1 MSLWKNNYHVFFFFL
16 KPSRFFLNGYSS
28 GVFISKIH
36 WAFRKWVSLEFC
48 NVANFIPL
56 TPFPIYLLLFFLL
69 TILVTIN
76 IKEVNISLFFKDI
89 FTFYHPPMLCCP
101 VLTNI
106 PVNLHAPEIYFWFE
120 RKKGLVAKRGQLSLT
135 LWASSIFPKIACLCP
150 ILGHIYARTSY
161 YAK

>member
-106 PVNLHAPEIYFWFE
+106 PVNLHAPRFIFDLRGRRALWL
-120 RKKGLVAKRGQLSLT
+120 KGANSLWPCE
-135 LWASSIFPKIACLCP
+135 LLLFSLK
-150 ILGHIYARTSY
+150 
-161 YAK
+161 